1 MKRKPLRQQHDLDR
15 HHRHAAPRQH
25 AVEREQRAC
34 EYVRARRAAA
44 RQNGLAR
51 ASHVG
56 RLRIVADHPERE
68 IRLHARAHVERAV
81 VKERPAA
88 VRALDATQILRDLG
102 LEHGIDRLA
111 AVMPQQ
117 DIFGGNRG
125 VGFQLEHPM
134 PVGLLAIEQR
144 RRRMR
149 DAAIERVHATDG
161 HSLLA
166 GTQPSLRK
174 DALLHPSPECDV
186 MEPEAQHA
194 GVQIQKLFL
203 GKLRNDICALRI
215 PADGALIFL
224 NDACSRLPVHV
235 LWRVKHRVTL
245 HRSPVYS
252 IDGNRWSF

>member
-1 MKRKPLRQQHDLDR
+1 MRRLLARPDRLRRLGEQLVDGDAARILGRRFERHQDEQRHQHGARPIGDLVEMKRKPLRQQHDLDR

-56 RLRIVADHPERE
+56 RLRIVAE

-149 DAAIERVHATDG
+149 DAAIERVVGLAWGSRCHGCG
-161 HSLLA
+161 H
-166 GTQPSLRK
+166 
-174 DALLHPSPECDV
+174 
-186 MEPEAQHA
+186 
-194 GVQIQKLFL
+194 
-203 GKLRNDICALRI
+203 
-215 PADGALIFL
+215 
-224 NDACSRLPVHV
+224 
-235 LWRVKHRVTL
+235 
-245 HRSPVYS
+245 
-252 IDGNRWSF
+252 